1 MEYNTYFC
9 EITINFPQPKK
20 SYRNRGKQNRESK
33 RISPII
39 FFKKFDETGVRQLFP
54 ENEIKKR
61 DLRVHENRLQKY

>member
-20 SYRNRGKQNRESK
+20 SYRNRGKQNRQK
-33 RISPII
+33 NYPII
-39 FFKKFDETGVRQLFP
+39 LHHKFDESVVRQLFSK
-54 ENEIKKR
+54 NEVKKR